1 LIDAGE
7 GGADPDLQDGNPY
20 PCDFS
25 RPPISTDW
33 RTAAPNI
40 NSARA
45 FRTHRFVSTQ
55 RDYSDALN
63 GASRNPRIIKR
74 RRDLTYRSWAARH
87 NASADA
93 KT

>member
-1 LIDAGE
+1 MPAKAGLIRTCKMETYTRATLVDRR
-7 GGADPDLQDGNPY
+7 
-20 PCDFS
+20 S
-25 RPPISTDW
+25 RPIGARRR
-33 RTAAPNI
+33 RTSIPLKH
-40 NSARA
+40 SERS
-45 FRTHRFVSTQ
+45 RFVSTR

-74 RRDLTYRSWAARH
+74 RRDHTYRSWAARH